1 MATGPAVLT
10 EMQSLQNS
18 GQPAAQRRRLENGS
32 VDVAASSSTD
42 PLVQDLLRLTLYR
55 SQDVQALLHSNS
67 LRFLLTTDETKTSA
81 ANAMA
86 SYKHKQEEQHGGDI
100 AAARAAARAK
110 GEALAPHP
118 WGHKKYFNLV
128 MLTKTFLE
136 NGDQWTLEQKAAADR
151 LVNLSPDQVDL
162 EVAACSSKFSSPMD
176 NRTWKFSL
184 FLTAAASD
192 ETRNDIR
199 TLLQAKSTKMKFEPS
214 RDGGGWTHESMDAR
228 APGSCLHPLAVG
240 KLLTTFLTALR
251 PLRTGMSSILSVSV
265 RNYDYSLHTII
276 HFTHVLSGWP
286 DWKRLGRLGQL
297 HYLSSAANL
306 NASAPT
312 DLVQPRITVP
322 APKVQQVVADRIQSA
337 ESSVLS
343 KVNDITDALR
353 EQMQQE
359 LAALKQQQQSTDA
372 KMNQTIQQM
381 AVTNQKMDET
391 VNHVKTMETTVTS
404 KYDELRKQNK
414 DMEDKPE
421 RTRSMRVPNCIDKST
436 TVKLLN
442 TQALSPYDKGI
453 LKAIFADGITTQKHL
468 FVMKKVSY
476 SWFVTMIKRNKF
488 VHSMNGNMVPQF
500 HNSVRKGYGK
510 GKQTKGKTNAE
521 QEELSFQEEIRNSL
535 PDAAI
540 QRMQPQ
546 LYPDDWD
553 VPVRFPHDMHAQ
565 PGVYVRIQV
574 RTSEAEIKEVTVK
587 RFLIQVGFGAEVSQ
601 TIVGDQDLRATF
613 MIHES
618 FVTQLM
624 KTSGREGVFFKIHSS
639 SEAGYQF
646 ELLWLPDD
654 VSHEQALQHAESDK
668 VLGLVAKNAKQKPKY
683 ALRFSSMQDLQ
694 TFAEQYAL
702 PNSASQSRWRLDGLS
717 PILGSAGVITLL
729 EDRQWVIDSV
739 LYFGERHCVF
749 TASTVGN
756 LTPMFYEVDGESQ
769 QMRFKALSLSARNSQ
784 IEANKKAKSQ
794 ASSSAA
800 ATATNFGQ
808 QKASW
813 LRSLRP
819 KREEAAI
826 PVSPAKNESGKRPAP
841 AKTGET
847 PPGKQNKET

>member
-1 MATGPAVLT
+1 MLNIWCA
-10 EMQSLQNS
+10 
-18 GQPAAQRRRLENGS
+18 
-32 VDVAASSSTD
+32 
-42 PLVQDLLRLTLYR
+42 
-55 SQDVQALLHSNS
+55 
-67 LRFLLTTDETKTSA
+67 
-81 ANAMA
+81 
-86 SYKHKQEEQHGGDI
+86 I
-100 AAARAAARAK
+100 AAPFNRCPAK
-110 GEALAPHP
+110 I
-118 WGHKKYFNLV
+118 
-128 MLTKTFLE
+128 
-136 NGDQWTLEQKAAADR
+136 Q
-151 LVNLSPDQVDL
+151 
-162 EVAACSSKFSSPMD
+162 
-176 NRTWKFSL
+176 
-184 FLTAAASD
+184 
-192 ETRNDIR
+192 
-199 TLLQAKSTKMKFEPS
+199 
-214 RDGGGWTHESMDAR
+214 
-228 APGSCLHPLAVG
+228 
-240 KLLTTFLTALR
+240 
-251 PLRTGMSSILSVSV
+251 
-265 RNYDYSLHTII
+265 
-276 HFTHVLSGWP
+276 
-286 DWKRLGRLGQL
+286 
-297 HYLSSAANL
+297 
-306 NASAPT
+306 PT
-312 DLVQPRITVP
+312 DISGSMIRYP
-322 APKVQQVVADRIQSA
+322 ASFRVS
-337 ESSVLS
+337 
-343 KVNDITDALR
+343 
-353 EQMQQE
+353 
-359 LAALKQQQQSTDA
+359 
-372 KMNQTIQQM
+372 
-381 AVTNQKMDET
+381 
-391 VNHVKTMETTVTS
+391 
-404 KYDELRKQNK
+404 
-414 DMEDKPE
+414 
-421 RTRSMRVPNCIDKST
+421 RSIARSF
-436 TVKLLN
+436 
-442 TQALSPYDKGI
+442 SE
-453 LKAIFADGITTQKHL
+453 
-468 FVMKKVSY
+468 VSY

-546 LYPDDWD
+546 PYPDDWD

-565 PGVYVRIQV
+565 PGVALVPKSMLAQVLRNIGYSRHPIGILTTQSASQLHLNGYNCREVYVRIQV

-601 TIVGDQDLRATF
+601 TIVGDQVTLPKSMVKCVTKLPRFFGWSNDSVKGSTITDLLSNRVDIRAVEQVQCREDLSATF

-654 VSHEQALQHAESDK
+654 VSHEQALQYAESDK

-702 PNSASQSRWRLDGLS
+702 PNSATQSRWRLDGLS